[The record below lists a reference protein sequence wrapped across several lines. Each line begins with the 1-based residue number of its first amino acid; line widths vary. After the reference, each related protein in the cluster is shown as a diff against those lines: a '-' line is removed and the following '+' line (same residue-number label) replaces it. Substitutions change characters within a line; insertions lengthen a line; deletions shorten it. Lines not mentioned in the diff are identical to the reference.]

1 MGMLMGALAGAA
13 KAVERTT
20 EYALRSMMDEEKGKR
35 IAEAASALKS
45 NEDLTTRAR
54 NKADAGEERARV
66 AGIINE
72 PVKVNQGEGL
82 LGPATDDP
90 AELAQTTREPTA
102 RERQNRLLTA
112 GDLPNAERMG
122 KDADRSEDNA
132 LNSRKLDEAAK
143 RQDAWTANEAV
154 KRENEAK
161 RIEAMFAKIDAAG
174 AGKDKTPTRVAE
186 ATQIME
192 QINKERV
199 AAGKPKITFEDA
211 LQMHYKSADPAKET
225 VTYENDGQVRERK
238 VTRPITDKTVTTQKT
253 VKFGDLNK

>member
-1 MGMLMGALAGAA
+1 MGLLGAIGAGLAEVGGTAEKIGMEGIRAA
-13 KAVERTT
+13 IEADRD
-20 EYALRSMMDEEKGKR
+20 ARLNDMRDQADLR
-35 IAEAASALKS
+35 
-45 NEDLTTRAR
+45 NRAR
-54 NKADAGEERARV
+54 NKADAEEERKRV
-66 AGIINE
+66 AGLINK
-72 PVKVNQGEGL
+72 PVEVNQGDGM

-102 RERQNRLLTA
+102 RERQSRLLEV

-132 LNSRKLDEAAK
+132 LNAKKLDEAAR
-143 RQDAWTANEAV
+143 RQDAWSANEAA

-161 RIEAMFAKIDAAG
+161 RIEAMFARIG
-174 AGKDKTPTRVAE
+174 GGKEKTPSRVAE

-192 QINKERV
+192 KINEERV

-225 VTYENDGQVRERK
+225 VTYMGNDPVPTERK
-238 VTRPITDKTVTTQKT
+238 VTRPVGSKEDAPRRV
-253 VKFGDLNK
+253 VKFGELK